1 MPAFKQKSSKKLLT
15 DVKNSVTLDNMHREK
30 QAEFHYIE
38 TELIPKLEK
47 ELADNRTF
55 LKEHSSAARSKASRT
70 ESLLDEVYRIRDR
83 NLEIKDALQQYKN
96 YIKNYYLTNNKYIFS
111 YFEDKKDI
119 SDTAKDDTTSS
130 ANNANTDISISANAN
145 ANTNDATTLRTK
157 PARAASSSGKIND
170 GQNKI
175 AFTKNER
182 IQSFFKVNSSA
193 RTTQPSTPSQPQTTT
208 TTTETQPPEQP
219 SQADSNTIAAELND
233 HSFSFEEQNVYVP
246 KLTNLQHYLHNT
258 GKAFFDYEKY
268 AYRADVCAWCSNG
281 EMVAIE
287 SEGILVCNKCSN
299 FTVYYVETDKPS
311 YKEPPKEASFYAYR
325 RINHFREILAQ
336 VQAKE
341 TTQIDHAIITA
352 IENQLRKERISLD
365 QFTDTKA
372 KEVLKKLGYNKYYEH
387 IPFIKEKLGIKP
399 PVMSPELEETLCNL
413 FMETQGPYAR
423 FCPDERVNFLNYY
436 YTIYKLC
443 ELLGQTQYLPY
454 FPMLKDRDKRIEQDE
469 IWKKICKELNWDFIP
484 TQ

>member
-30 QAEFHYIE
+30 QAEFHYIQ
-38 TELIPKLEK
+38 TDLVPKLEK
-47 ELADNRTF
+47 ELADNRAF
-55 LKEHSSAARSKASRT
+55 LKEHSSVARSKASRT

-83 NLEIKDALQQYKN
+83 NLEIKDVLQEYKN

-119 SDTAKDDTTSS
+119 SDTAYPTNS
-130 ANNANTDISISANAN
+130 ANDTIAINSVGPKPRGSALSA
-145 ANTNDATTLRTK
+145 
-157 PARAASSSGKIND
+157 GKAND

-182 IQSFFKVNSSA
+182 IQSFFRVNSCRTIKPPTDSDETPAESSDSA
-193 RTTQPSTPSQPQTTT
+193 KEPGSNAAALSSATTT
-208 TTTETQPPEQP
+208 TAPEP
-219 SQADSNTIAAELND
+219 DRG
-233 HSFSFEEQNVYVP
+233 FEEQNVYVP

-352 IENQLRKERISLD
+352 IENQLRKERINLD